1 MNGIRWCCSI
11 YFSFLLFF
19 RHKQTLIMGLLL
31 YLSMHA
37 TTMGNKNA
45 SRLSVCQKTVLLHAI
60 NDSCN
65 DSKWFFNPYQ
75 STEKESVEAPPP
87 TASSSVLMSV
97 MVLLVKEEAAVAVT
111 WQIAWA
117 PMRLRHEILNF
128 LKCRM
133 QNASVPRFGCT
144 YQHMN
149 ILINILFAVFILT
162 PNFFFLSECTFP
174 DELSPSFVAG

>member
-1 MNGIRWCCSI
+1 
-11 YFSFLLFF
+11 
-19 RHKQTLIMGLLL
+19 MGLLL
-31 YLSMHA
+31 YLSMHP

-87 TASSSVLMSV
+87 TASSSVLMPV

-144 YQHMN
+144 YQYSAHEYTDKCT
-149 ILINILFAVFILT
+149 FCSFY
-162 PNFFFLSECTFP
+162 PHPQFFFLSDCTFP